1 MIKNFGLLRKLSEN
15 DMGNLFKYSLTEST
29 KRSVLVA
36 AACLALSSGFV
47 AEAGAAAAPTSA
59 VSKTAPALRTDII
72 AAQTVTKP
80 LLGHSNKIVKLTG
93 TNPRYRYDFSLRR
106 DEIVSKAELKLSY
119 TPSPSLIPVWSQLNV
134 YLNGQMQKSIPIEK
148 TDLGESNE
156 LTLKINPRLI
166 KDNNLIE
173 VEFVGTSSRVC
184 VAPSSNTL
192 WMTVNNESALQMNV
206 QKIRVA
212 SDLSFFPLPFID
224 TNAARENVL
233 PFVFSGKSVRDHTVK
248 EAAAVLASWFGAK
261 SAWRGTH
268 FPVYFD
274 EQPGDGH
281 YVAMITNEDR
291 PVFLKDFPPVSGPEL
306 RVIDAPY
313 SQYGKVLVIAGR
325 NTDDLLIAVRA
336 LAAGQVVMTGDTA
349 KINPNMPL
357 PPKRKAYDAP
367 RWIDTSK
374 ITYFDELMEYRG
386 QFASKGVQPPPV
398 YMNLNLPPDLFI
410 FNQSHVNLD
419 LKYRYTQPVEKMP
432 SQLRFYLNEQLIES
446 YKLNPDNDKD
456 GIIAHLP
463 VVNSL
468 KELLNVR
475 SVPMIVLSD
484 DNTMKFD
491 FQYSNAYPIGTEQ
504 DCKAVTLIENHVE
517 IDPASSIDLTGLYH
531 FTELPDLRM
540 FAKSGFPF
548 TKYADL
554 SETVVVMP
562 EASTQT
568 NMTTLLNVMG
578 RIGANTGLAASRVQ
592 IADNVAHQT
601 LSDKDVL
608 IIGALPKNTPEV
620 SGDYIYT
627 LLDTVR
633 ASVDPKRKNA
643 EKAPQKTVAPDTEV
657 ITDSVGVGVV
667 IGFESPFT
675 EQRSVVAMLSDSD
688 KGGRVLNNAVRY
700 PGTFAQMKGAASV
713 VRETGVT
720 AYEIGATYEVGHLP
734 WHQRVWITM
743 LERPLLLMLCAAL
756 CALIFGTCIYGL
768 MRMRVKAR
776 GHE

>member
-1 MIKNFGLLRKLSEN
+1 MMKNFGLPRKLSEN
-15 DMGNLFKYSLTEST
+15 DMGNSFKFSFTETAKRTALT
-29 KRSVLVA
+29 A
-36 AACLALSSGFV
+36 AAFALSLGFI
-47 AEAGAAAAPTSA
+47 AEAGAVAAPTS
-59 VSKTAPALRTDII
+59 SITKTAPALRTDII

-134 YLNGQMQKSIPIEK
+134 YLNGQIQKSVPISKEM
-148 TDLGESNE
+148 LGETNE
-156 LTLKINPRLI
+156 VSFRINPRLI
-166 KDNNLIE
+166 KDNNLVEI
-173 VEFVGTSSRVC
+173 EFVGTYSVAC
-184 VAPSSNTL
+184 MAPSNNTL
-192 WMTVNNESALQMNV
+192 WLTVNNESALEMNV

-233 PFVFSGKSVRDHTVK
+233 PFVFAGKSIRDNTVK

-281 YVAMITNEDR
+281 YVAMITNEER
-291 PVFLKDFPPVSGPEL
+291 PFFLKDFPQVSGPEL

-325 NTDDLLIAVRA
+325 NTDDLLIAVKA
-336 LAAGQVVMTGDTA
+336 LAAGQVVMTGDAA
-349 KINPNMPL
+349 KINPNLPV

-374 ITYFDELMEYRG
+374 ITYFGDLIEYQG
-386 QFASKGVQPPPV
+386 QLSSTGVTPPPV
-398 YMNLNLPPDLFI
+398 YMKLNLPPDLFI

-419 LKYRYTQPVEKMP
+419 LKYRYTQPVEGMP

-446 YKLNPDNDKD
+446 YKLDPAADED

-491 FQYSNAYPIGTEQ
+491 FQYSNAYPAGNEK
-504 DCKAVTLIENHVE
+504 DCKSVTLIDNHVD

-531 FTELPDLRM
+531 FTELPDLQM

-562 EASTQT
+562 ENSTPT

-578 RIGANTGLAASRVQ
+578 RIGANTGLAASRIQV
-592 IADNVAHQT
+592 ADNVAHQT

-608 IIGALPKNTPEV
+608 IIGALPKNAPEV

-627 LLDTVR
+627 LLDTVK
-633 ASVDPKRKNA
+633 ASVDPKRKKA
-643 EKAPQKTVAPDTEV
+643 EKAPRETVTPDTEV

-688 KGGRVLNNAVRY
+688 KGGKTLNNAVRY
-700 PGTFAQMKGAASV
+700 PGTFAQMKGSASV
-713 VRETGVT
+713 VRENGVT
-720 AYEIGATYEVGHLP
+720 SYEVGATYEVGHLP
-734 WHQRVWITM
+734 WYQRVWITM

-756 CALIFGTCIYGL
+756 CALIVGTCIYGL

-776 GHE
+776 NS

>member
-1 MIKNFGLLRKLSEN
+1 MMKNFGLPRKLSEN
-15 DMGNLFKYSLTEST
+15 DMGNSFKFSFTETAKRTALT
-29 KRSVLVA
+29 A
-36 AACLALSSGFV
+36 AAFALSLGL
-47 AEAGAAAAPTSA
+47 AAQAGAAAAPTS
-59 VSKTAPALRTDII
+59 SITKTAPALRTDII

-80 LLGHSNKIVKLTG
+80 LLGHSAKIVKLTG

-106 DEIVSKAELKLSY
+106 DEIVSKANLKVSF

-134 YLNGQMQKSIPIEK
+134 YLNGQIQKSVPISKEM
-148 TDLGESNE
+148 LGETNE
-156 LTLKINPRLI
+156 VSFRINPRLI
-166 KDNNLIE
+166 KDNNLVEI
-173 VEFVGTSSRVC
+173 EFVGTYSVAC
-184 VAPSSNTL
+184 MAPSNNTL
-192 WMTVNNESALQMNV
+192 WLTVNNESALEMNV

-233 PFVFSGKSVRDHTVK
+233 PFVFAGKSIRDNTVK

-281 YVAMITNEDR
+281 YVAMITNEER
-291 PVFLKDFPPVSGPEL
+291 PFFLKDFPQVSGPEL

-325 NTDDLLIAVRA
+325 NTDDLLIAVKA
-336 LAAGQVVMTGDTA
+336 LAAGQVVMTGDAA
-349 KINPNMPL
+349 KINPNLPV

-374 ITYFDELMEYRG
+374 ITYFGDLIEYQG
-386 QFASKGVQPPPV
+386 QLSSTGVTPPPV
-398 YMNLNLPPDLFI
+398 YMKLNLPPDLFI

-419 LKYRYTQPVEKMP
+419 LKYRYTQPVEGMP

-446 YKLNPDNDKD
+446 YKLDPAADED

-491 FQYSNAYPIGTEQ
+491 FQYSNAYPAGNEK
-504 DCKAVTLIENHVE
+504 DCKSVTLIDNHVD

-531 FTELPDLRM
+531 FTELPDLQM

-562 EASTQT
+562 ENSTPT

-578 RIGANTGLAASRVQ
+578 RIGANTGLAASRIQV
-592 IADNVAHQT
+592 ADNVAHQT

-608 IIGALPKNTPEV
+608 IIGALPKNAPEV

-627 LLDTVR
+627 LLDTVK
-633 ASVDPKRKNA
+633 ASVDPKRKKA
-643 EKAPQKTVAPDTEV
+643 EKAPRETVTPDTEV

-688 KGGRVLNNAVRY
+688 KGGKTLNNAVRY
-700 PGTFAQMKGAASV
+700 PGTFAQMKGSASV
-713 VRETGVT
+713 VRENGVT
-720 AYEIGATYEVGHLP
+720 SYEVGATYEVGHLP
-734 WHQRVWITM
+734 WYQRIWITM

-756 CALIFGTCIYGL
+756 CALIVGTCIYGL

-776 GHE
+776 NS

>member
-1 MIKNFGLLRKLSEN
+1 
-15 DMGNLFKYSLTEST
+15 MGNLFKYSLTET
-29 KRSVLVA
+29 AKRTALA
-36 AACLALSSGFV
+36 AAGFALSFGLI
-47 AEAGAAAAPTSA
+47 AEAGAAAAPTS
-59 VSKTAPALRTDII
+59 SITKTAPALRTDII

-80 LLGHSNKIVKLTG
+80 LLGSSNKLVKLTG

-106 DEIVSKAELKLSY
+106 DEIVSKADLKVSF
-119 TPSPSLIPVWSQLNV
+119 TPSPSLIPVRSQLNV
-134 YLNGQMQKSIPIEK
+134 YLNGQIQKSVPIKKEN
-148 TDLGESNE
+148 LGESNE
-156 LTLKINPRLI
+156 VTFRINPRLI

-173 VEFVGTSSRVC
+173 VEFVGTYSVAC
-184 VAPSSNTL
+184 MAPSNNTL
-192 WMTVNNESALQMNV
+192 WLTLNNDSVLEMNV

-224 TNAARENVL
+224 TNVARENVL
-233 PFVFSGKSVRDHTVK
+233 PFVFAGKSARDNTVK

-268 FPVYFD
+268 FPVYFN

-291 PVFLKDFPPVSGPEL
+291 PFFLKDFPEVRGPEI

-325 NTDDLLIAVRA
+325 DTKDLLIAVKS
-336 LAAGQVVMTGDTA
+336 LAAGQVVMTGDAA
-349 KINPNMPL
+349 KINPNL
-357 PPKRKAYDAP
+357 PEPVKRKPYDAP

-374 ITYFDELMEYRG
+374 ITYFGDLIEYPG
-386 QFASKGVQPPPV
+386 QLSSTGVTPPPV

-419 LKYRYTQPVEKMP
+419 LKYRYTQPVEGMP

-446 YKLNPDNDKD
+446 YKLDPSADED
-456 GIIAHLP
+456 GLIAHLP

-491 FQYSNAYPIGTEQ
+491 FQYSNSYPSGNEK
-504 DCKAVTLIENHVE
+504 DCKSVTLIDNHVD

-562 EASTQT
+562 EESTPT

-578 RIGANTGLAASRVQ
+578 RIGANTGLAASKIKV
-592 IADNVAHQT
+592 ADTVSQQLLT
-601 LSDKDVL
+601 ERDVL
-608 IIGALPKNTPEV
+608 LIGALPKNAPEV

-627 LLDTVR
+627 LLDTVK
-633 ASVDPKRKNA
+633 ASVDPRRKNV
-643 EKAPQKTVAPDTEV
+643 ENAPRQTVTPDTEV

-700 PGTFAQMKGAASV
+700 PGTFAQMKGSASV
-713 VRETGVT
+713 IRETGVT
-720 AYEIGATYEVGHLP
+720 GYEVGAKYEVGHLP
-734 WHQRVWITM
+734 WYQRIWITM

-756 CALIFGTCIYGL
+756 CALLVGTCIYGL
-768 MRMRVKAR
+768 MRLRIKAR